1 MFEQSLSKDYN
12 FDIDVTKTRSYVSFL
27 IFEKLRGI
35 IEKELFFRLSEDD
48 FVEYLAQQILHNNR
62 TTDLSKFILN
72 PNIKDKQHTIRIKSF
87 IFESFDKL
95 LNNHTNIIAVRFSEE
110 EGKYVKFIG
119 KTSQRIIVD
128 HQITVSSDS
137 NTLSIYS
144 EDTNDSLFDPI
155 EYISNINV
163 EIVCDEIVEICS
175 FVYLKE
181 DEVSVPKG
189 ILRLEI
195 SKD

>member
-189 ILRLEI
+189 IIRLEI